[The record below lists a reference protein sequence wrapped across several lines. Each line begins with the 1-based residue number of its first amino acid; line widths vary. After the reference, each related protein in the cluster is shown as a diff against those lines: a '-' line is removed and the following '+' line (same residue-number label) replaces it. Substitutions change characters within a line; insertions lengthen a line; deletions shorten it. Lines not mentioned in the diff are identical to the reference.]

1 LSPIHIQKDER
12 IDGLV
17 KLLTIPLRILVLIDK
32 TIQDCIAKRGK
43 KLSGLFRYNLKKE
56 VSRPK
61 AERIIEFFEGIYA
74 SFCYVGELSCILV
87 LGLESKHREILELLN
102 MSEEIFTAFG
112 EIQDT
117 MI

>member
-1 LSPIHIQKDER
+1 
-12 IDGLV
+12 
-17 KLLTIPLRILVLIDK
+17 
-32 TIQDCIAKRGK
+32 
-43 KLSGLFRYNLKKE
+43 
-56 VSRPK
+56 
-61 AERIIEFFEGIYA
+61 
-74 SFCYVGELSCILV
+74 LV